1 MISLDIPKNDEI
13 WHRLF
18 LHKLSSYKISVRVL
32 AVINYFL
39 PGGSIKLVY
48 HRPGTPQ
55 QKKYLLSDKQYGF
68 RFSRSPADV
77 LTEILD
83 NEIYMFSMT
92 ALDKHA
98 RYGISGRDL
107 SVINSFLS
115 WRSRFMAN
123 PQRHLRSML
132 ASHKVLSSVLLSF
145 YFLSTICPRTKVY
158 GCASK
163 YMDGHC
169 RLGDDLS
176 SGLLSQLN
184 GWYNAIHPKVN
195 S

>member
-1 MISLDIPKNDEI
+1 MGL
-13 WHRLF
+13 
-18 LHKLSSYKISVRVL
+18 LSSSIIDQEHLNKKSTFWVTNSMVF
-32 AVINYFL
+32 AFL
-39 PGGSIKLVY
+39 GP
-48 HRPGTPQ
+48 
-55 QKKYLLSDKQYGF
+55 LLMFLLKF
-68 RFSRSPADV
+68 
-77 LTEILD
+77 LIMK
-83 NEIYMFSMT
+83 YMFSMI